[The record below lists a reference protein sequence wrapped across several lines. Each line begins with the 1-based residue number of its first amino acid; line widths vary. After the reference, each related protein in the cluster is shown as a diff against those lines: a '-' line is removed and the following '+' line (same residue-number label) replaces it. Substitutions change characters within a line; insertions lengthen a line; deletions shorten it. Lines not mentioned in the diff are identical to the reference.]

1 MLQSSPQ
8 SKLQSFRQFTNQSY
22 LWKMIKRFW
31 QFSNFYGEYTS
42 LSPSDRR
49 KFVNKVDS
57 IDAIS
62 SDRHQK

>member
-22 LWKMIKRFW
+22 LWKMIKKFW

-42 LSPSDRR
+42 LAPSERR
-49 KFVNKVDS
+49 KFVNKIDS
-57 IDAIS
+57 INAIAF
-62 SDRHQK
+62 DRTQK